1 VYDEAVRGLILR
13 VMTAI
18 QLTRLTMGF
27 GAVADIWFVILLTQG
42 RAEYVYVPVHSMD
55 LAPALVGGAIVAI
68 GLFAY
73 GASLNDVL
81 DARHDSTFSPDRPI
95 PAGRIKLGQA
105 VVVTIG
111 SLIVAVLAGAA
122 LGTAGDRPSGWPLY
136 ITLLTA
142 AAILFYNAA
151 GKYLPAVGLMTLGLI
166 HAAHI
171 FIPNHQ
177 LTFTLPVWLV
187 MTHSVGIA
195 AAVHVLEDKRPRL
208 TRRTVI
214 ALFLGWVGWSVIIV
228 GAGALGGGLWP
239 VEAGWPQAMW
249 PIAAVVG
256 FMAIGW
262 WKASSATGRAAAEK
276 LKRYGAMWHGLYGA
290 GWLAA
295 VGLGQQALGLLVFA
309 LVGFAAMTVIKEISG
324 LATRPLAY
332 RS

>member
-1 VYDEAVRGLILR
+1 
-13 VMTAI
+13 MTAI

-42 RAEYVYVPVHSMD
+42 RAEYVYVPVHSMV
-55 LAPALVGGAIVAI
+55 LAPALVAGAIVAI

-81 DARHDSTFSPDRPI
+81 DARHDTTFSPDRPI

-136 ITLLTA
+136 ITLLA
-142 AAILFYNAA
+142 SAAILFYNAA
-151 GKYLPAVGLMTLGLI
+151 GKFLPAVGLMTLGLI
-166 HAAHI
+166 HAAHM

-214 ALFLGWVGWSVIIV
+214 ALFLGWVGWSVIILGG
-228 GAGALGGGLWP
+228 GAWGGGLWP
-239 VEAGWPQAMW
+239 ADADWPQAMW

-295 VGLGQQALGLLVFA
+295 VGLGQQAIGLLVFA
-309 LVGFAAMTVIKEISG
+309 LVGFAAMTLIKEVSG

-332 RS
+332 RG

>member
-1 VYDEAVRGLILR
+1 
-13 VMTAI
+13 MTAI

-42 RAEYVYVPVHSMD
+42 RGEYVYVPVHSMD
-55 LAPALVGGAIVAI
+55 LSFALVAGAIVAI

-111 SLIVAVLAGAA
+111 SLIVAVLAAA
-122 LGTAGDRPSGWPLY
+122 VLGTWALR
-136 ITLLTA
+136 ITLLTSA
-142 AAILFYNAA
+142 GILFYNAA
-151 GKYLPAVGLMTLGLI
+151 GKYVPAVGLVTLGLI
-166 HAAHI
+166 HAAHM

-195 AAVHVLEDKRPRL
+195 ATVHVLEDKRPRL

-214 ALFLGWVGWSVIIV
+214 ALFLGWVGWSVIILGG
-228 GAGALGGGLWP
+228 GAWGGGLWP
-239 VEAGWPQAMW
+239 ADADWPQAMW

-256 FMAIGW
+256 VMAIGW

-295 VGLGQQALGLLVFA
+295 VGLGQQAIGLLVFA
-309 LVGFAAMTVIKEISG
+309 LVGFAAMTLIKEVSG

-332 RS
+332 RG

>member
-1 VYDEAVRGLILR
+1 
-13 VMTAI
+13 MTAI

-42 RAEYVYVPVHSMD
+42 RAEYVYVPVHSME
-55 LAPALVGGAIVAI
+55 LAPALVVGAIVAI

-81 DARHDSTFSPDRPI
+81 DARHDSAFSPDRPI
-95 PAGRIKLGQA
+95 PAGRIKVGQA
-105 VVVTIG
+105 VVVTVG
-111 SLIVAVLAGAA
+111 SLIVAVLAGAQ
-122 LGTAGDRPSGWPLY
+122 LGTWALR
-136 ITLLTA
+136 ITLLA
-142 AAILFYNAA
+142 SAAILFYNAA
-151 GKYLPAVGLMTLGLI
+151 GKYVPAVGLVTLGLI
-166 HAAHI
+166 HAAHM

-195 AAVHVLEDKRPRL
+195 ATVHVLEDKRPRL

-214 ALFLGWVGWSVIIV
+214 ALFLAWVGWSAIILGG
-228 GAGALGGGLWP
+228 GAWGGGLWP
-239 VEAGWPQAMW
+239 ADAEWPQAMW

-295 VGLGQQALGLLVFA
+295 VGLGQQAIALLVFA
-309 LVGFAAMTVIKEISG
+309 LVGFAAMTLIKEVSG

-332 RS
+332 RG